1 MPQKPTS
8 LKKKRFADRE
18 LLGLTKAEFAI
29 LRRLNTPAKIQAYLD
44 AIPQNFEIGGE
55 TCLSVREALN
65 QRRALCIEGAMI
77 AAAALWVHG
86 EPPLLMDLKAT
97 RDYDH
102 IVTLYRRNGC
112 WGAISK
118 TNHPV
123 LRWRDPVYRSLR
135 ELAMSY
141 FHEYCNKRNQ
151 KSLRSYSVPFDMR
164 RFAPEEWVT
173 KKKSCWD
180 VGWALD
186 AARHYPLISKKQA
199 KHLRLSDLLER
210 EAQKLRHHK
219 PPRKK

>member
-1 MPQKPTS
+1 MRR
-8 LKKKRFADRE
+8 KRFARRE
-18 LLGLTKAEFAI
+18 DLGLSKAEFAI
-29 LRRLNTPAKIQAYLD
+29 LRRLDSPEKIQAYID

-55 TCLSVREALN
+55 TCLSVREALS

-102 IVTLYRRNGC
+102 IVTLFRRGGC

-141 FHEYCNKRNQ
+141 FHEYCNKRHQ
-151 KSLRSYSVPFDMR
+151 KTLRSYSAAFDLR
-164 RFAPEEWVT
+164 RIDTAVWIT
-173 KKKSCWD
+173 QKKSCWD

-186 AARHYPLISKKQA
+186 AARHYPLISKRQA
-199 KHLRLSDLLER
+199 KLLRLRDPLER
-210 EAQKLRHHK
+210 EAQQLRLHK
-219 PPRKK
+219 RPRKK

>member
-1 MPQKPTS
+1 MT
-8 LKKKRFADRE
+8 KRRVAGRD

-29 LRRLNTPAKIQAYLD
+29 LRRLDTPEKIQAYLD
-44 AIPQNFEIGGE
+44 AIPQNFELGGE
-55 TCLSVREALN
+55 TCLSVREALK

-141 FHEYCNKRNQ
+141 FHEYCNKRHQ
-151 KSLRSYSVPFDMR
+151 KTLRSYSAAFDLR
-164 RFAPEEWVT
+164 RLDPATWVT
-173 KKKSCWD
+173 QKKNCWD
-180 VGWALD
+180 VGQALD
-186 AARHYPLISKKQA
+186 AARHYPLITKRQA
-199 KHLRLSDLLER
+199 KSLRLRDALER
-210 EAQKLRHHK
+210 EAHQLHHHK